1 MQQTSRSSSR
11 VRMSTGSGR
20 CWSTGLKQ
28 HLLSQHAHPPVPV
41 GLPSRARPGACP
53 AAPPGLHRQ
62 GANPTTLP
70 GARWAPRPTF
80 PRHVAPLRALG
91 VVTASTP
98 PTPQAPTAAARR
110 PLLSLRVLIYRRRS
124 PRVSR
129 SPHSHEFHTT
139 RWPVRVPTTPEAP
152 REIPR
157 GTPGPPQGQPAPQT
171 GLGPQEPA
179 RAHLCSG
186 APGRGG
192 GAAPG
197 LPEEDGLW
205 REGRVEL
212 HEVVLSP
219 QLLFQRAKCPGAPL
233 CAGREG
239 GRVTHRAPCATP
251 PRRKPRQGSS
261 AVSQTRLTQ
270 QLQGAHRPFG
280 ARLPTPWRP
289 AALLPQAQP
298 AAWGSPRVLEP
309 CFSAF
314 KLRFCALQSPYESF
328 AA

>member
-11 VRMSTGSGR
+11 ARMSTGSGR

-28 HLLSQHAHPPVPV
+28 HLLSQHAHPPAPV

-139 RWPVRVPTTPEAP
+139 RWPVRVPTAPEAP

-239 GRVTHRAPCATP
+239 GGHTQSPLCHTPTQEAAAGQQCGVPDETHSAAPRRTP
-251 PRRKPRQGSS
+251 PFRSEAPDTLAPSS
-261 AVSQTRLTQ
+261 AAPPGAARGLGVSQGFRTLFLCLQTQ
-270 QLQGAHRPFG
+270 
-280 ARLPTPWRP
+280 
-289 AALLPQAQP
+289 
-298 AAWGSPRVLEP
+298 VLCP
-309 CFSAF
+309 S
-314 KLRFCALQSPYESF
+314 KPL
-328 AA
+328 